1 MLKQYRLVVALL
13 IIGLIG
19 GGYASTVD
27 ASASSGSDTPNEGT
41 QMKQKQD
48 SYEQRWEIFLQKCF
62 GWQGHFGH
70 NDQEKNPNEEV
81 EQEPEA
87 EKEPEVQEKPEVE
100 QPEQEQPEQE
110 QQEQPEQEQPEQE
123 QPEQE
128 QPNVENPTDV
138 EEQPSDN
145 NEVGDLNAF
154 EQRVFELTN
163 AEREKNGLAPL
174 QVDLELS
181 KVARDKSQDMLDN
194 QYFSHDSPTYG
205 SPFDMMRAYGIDYR
219 TAGENIA
226 KGQNSPEEV
235 VNAWMNS
242 QGHRE
247 NILSSDFTHIGIG
260 YVEQGNIWT
269 QQFIGK

>member
-1 MLKQYRLVVALL
+1 
-13 IIGLIG
+13 
-19 GGYASTVD
+19 
-27 ASASSGSDTPNEGT
+27 
-41 QMKQKQD
+41 
-48 SYEQRWEIFLQKCF
+48 
-62 GWQGHFGH
+62 
-70 NDQEKNPNEEV
+70 
-81 EQEPEA
+81 
-87 EKEPEVQEKPEVE
+87 
-100 QPEQEQPEQE
+100 
-110 QQEQPEQEQPEQE
+110 
-123 QPEQE
+123 
-128 QPNVENPTDV
+128 
-138 EEQPSDN
+138 
-145 NEVGDLNAF
+145 
-154 EQRVFELTN
+154 
-163 AEREKNGLAPL
+163 
-174 QVDLELS
+174 
-181 KVARDKSQDMLDN
+181 MLDN